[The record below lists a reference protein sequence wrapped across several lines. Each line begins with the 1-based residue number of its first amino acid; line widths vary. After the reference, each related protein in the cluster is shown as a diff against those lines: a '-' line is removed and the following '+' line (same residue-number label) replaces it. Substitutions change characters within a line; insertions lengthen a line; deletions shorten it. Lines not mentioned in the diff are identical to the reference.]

1 MIYYEIDL
9 MVIIFVAVFF
19 GAVIKGAVGIGL
31 SLFSVPV
38 ITFFLPPTSSMILLC
53 IPVLI
58 TNILQMEIQKGARS
72 FRFFPM
78 FITLVIGIILGC
90 NLILQ
95 VQLKTISQIIAI
107 SIIFA
112 ATVNLFGINL
122 KFIKPHF
129 EKIFTMFLGFFSG
142 IIGGLSNMYAP
153 YILCYLVSIDL
164 NKEDLIRTIAA
175 MYLIGSVIIFPIWIY
190 NGLGTI
196 NDLILSSLLLVP
208 ALLGQ
213 KIGTKIRDK
222 ISNKNFKRIILYILM
237 VIGITLLIKNI
248 KS

>member
-1 MIYYEIDL
+1 
-9 MVIIFVAVFF
+9 MVIIFVAVFL

-58 TNILQMEIQKGARS
+58 TNILQMEIQKGVGS
-72 FRFFPM
+72 FRFVPM
-78 FITLVIGIILGC
+78 FIALVIGIILGC

-95 VQLKTISQIIAI
+95 VELKTISQIIAI

-122 KFIKPHF
+122 KFIKLHF
-129 EKIFTMFLGFFSG
+129 EKIFTIFLGFFSG

-153 YILCYLVSIDL
+153 YILCYLVSTDL
-164 NKEDLIRTIAA
+164 NKDDLIRTIAA
-175 MYLIGSVIIFPIWIY
+175 MYFIGSVVIFPIWIY
-190 NGLGTI
+190 NELGTI

-222 ISNKNFKRIILYILM
+222 ISNKNFKRIMLYILM

>member
-1 MIYYEIDL
+1 MAGV
-9 MVIIFVAVFF
+9 VIQSNC
-19 GAVIKGAVGIGL
+19 L
-31 SLFSVPV
+31 S
-38 ITFFLPPTSSMILLC
+38 
-53 IPVLI
+53 
-58 TNILQMEIQKGARS
+58 QK
-72 FRFFPM
+72 
-78 FITLVIGIILGC
+78 LHL
-90 NLILQ
+90 LILE
-95 VQLKTISQIIAI
+95 L
-107 SIIFA
+107 
-112 ATVNLFGINL
+112 
-122 KFIKPHF
+122 
-129 EKIFTMFLGFFSG
+129 TMFLGFFSG

-153 YILCYLVSIDL
+153 YILCYLVSTDL

>member
-1 MIYYEIDL
+1 MI
-9 MVIIFVAVFF
+9 IIFVAVFL

-53 IPVLI
+53 IPVLV
-58 TNILQMEIQKGARS
+58 TNILQMEIQKGFGS
-72 FRFFPM
+72 FRFVPM
-78 FITLVIGIILGC
+78 FIALVIGIIIGC

-122 KFIKPHF
+122 KFIKLHF
-129 EKIFTMFLGFFSG
+129 EKIFTIFLGFFSG

-153 YILCYLVSIDL
+153 YILCYLVSTDL
-164 NKEDLIRTIAA
+164 NKDDLIRTIAA
-175 MYLIGSVIIFPIWIY
+175 MYFIGSVVIFPIWIY
-190 NGLGTI
+190 NELGTI

-222 ISNKNFKRIILYILM
+222 ISNENFKRIILYILM
-237 VIGITLLIKNI
+237 VIGLTLLIKNI

>member
-1 MIYYEIDL
+1 MI
-9 MVIIFVAVFF
+9 IIFVAVFL

-58 TNILQMEIQKGARS
+58 TNILQMEIQKGVGS
-72 FRFFPM
+72 FRFVPM
-78 FITLVIGIILGC
+78 FIALVIGIIIGC

-122 KFIKPHF
+122 KFIKLHF
-129 EKIFTMFLGFFSG
+129 EKIFTIFLGFFSG

-153 YILCYLVSIDL
+153 YILCYLVSTDL
-164 NKEDLIRTIAA
+164 NKDDLIRTIAA
-175 MYLIGSVIIFPIWIY
+175 MYFIGSVVIFPIWIY
-190 NGLGTI
+190 NELGTI
-196 NDLILSSLLLVP
+196 NDLILSSLLLLP

-222 ISNKNFKRIILYILM
+222 ISNENFKRIILYILM
-237 VIGITLLIKNI
+237 VIGLTLLIKNI

>member
-1 MIYYEIDL
+1 MI
-9 MVIIFVAVFF
+9 IIFSAVFL

-58 TNILQMEIQKGARS
+58 TNILQMEIQKGVGS
-72 FRFFPM
+72 FRFVPM
-78 FITLVIGIILGC
+78 FIALVIGIIIGC

-122 KFIKPHF
+122 KFIKLHF
-129 EKIFTMFLGFFSG
+129 EKTFTIFLGFFSG

-153 YILCYLVSIDL
+153 YILCYLVSTDL
-164 NKEDLIRTIAA
+164 NKDDLIRTIAA
-175 MYLIGSVIIFPIWIY
+175 MYFIGSVVIFPIWIY
-190 NGLGTI
+190 NELGTI
-196 NDLILSSLLLVP
+196 NDLILSSLLLLP

-222 ISNKNFKRIILYILM
+222 ISNENFKRIILYILM
-237 VIGITLLIKNI
+237 VIGLTLLIKNI

>member
-1 MIYYEIDL
+1 MI
-9 MVIIFVAVFF
+9 IIFVAVFL

-38 ITFFLPPTSSMILLC
+38 ITLFLSPTSSMILLC

-58 TNILQMEIQKGARS
+58 TNILQMEIQKGVGS
-72 FRFFPM
+72 FRFVPM
-78 FITLVIGIILGC
+78 FIALVIGIIIGC

-122 KFIKPHF
+122 KFIKLHF
-129 EKIFTMFLGFFSG
+129 EKIFTIFLGFFSG

-153 YILCYLVSIDL
+153 YILCYLVSTDL
-164 NKEDLIRTIAA
+164 NKDDLIRTIAA
-175 MYLIGSVIIFPIWIY
+175 MYFIGSVVIFPIWIY
-190 NGLGTI
+190 NELGTI
-196 NDLILSSLLLVP
+196 NDLILSSLLLLP

-222 ISNKNFKRIILYILM
+222 ISNENFKRIILYILM
-237 VIGITLLIKNI
+237 VIGLTLLIKNI

>member
-1 MIYYEIDL
+1 MI
-9 MVIIFVAVFF
+9 IIFVAVFL

-58 TNILQMEIQKGARS
+58 TNILQMEIQKGVGS
-72 FRFFPM
+72 FRFVPM
-78 FITLVIGIILGC
+78 FIALVIGIIIGC

-122 KFIKPHF
+122 KFIKLHF
-129 EKIFTMFLGFFSG
+129 EKIFTIFLGFFSG

-153 YILCYLVSIDL
+153 YILCYLVSTDL
-164 NKEDLIRTIAA
+164 NKDDLIRTIAA
-175 MYLIGSVIIFPIWIY
+175 MYFIGSVVIFPIWIY
-190 NGLGTI
+190 NELGTI
-196 NDLILSSLLLVP
+196 NDLILSSLLLIP

-222 ISNKNFKRIILYILM
+222 ISNENFKRIILYILM
-237 VIGITLLIKNI
+237 VIGLTLLIKNI